1 MEVTISEDLLNAFVA
16 VIAKHVPYAE
26 AQPVFEHMA
35 FELRDQKADEEP
47 RIVTS

>member
-1 MEVTISEDLLNAFVA
+1 MDVTISEDLLNAFVA

-26 AQPVFEHMA
+26 AQPVFEHMS
-35 FELRDQKADEEP
+35 FELQNQVAEEP